1 MIHNFHLGQ
10 YDLYYDDDLGE
21 HLDHD
26 LGEHLAHDL
35 DHDDPGDC
43 HAATSTADPACAGQL
58 PE

>member
-10 YDLYYDDDLGE
+10 YDDLYYDDDLGE
-21 HLDHD
+21 HLD
-26 LGEHLAHDL
+26 HDL